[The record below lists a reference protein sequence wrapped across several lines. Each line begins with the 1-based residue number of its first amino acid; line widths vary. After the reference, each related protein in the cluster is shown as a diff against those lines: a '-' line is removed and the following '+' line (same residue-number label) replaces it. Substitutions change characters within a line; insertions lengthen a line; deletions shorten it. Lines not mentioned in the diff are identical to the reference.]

1 VQNLAEEKCDSLRVK
16 LATFHPDAGPVPR
29 QKVAVMRMMRRDETP
44 IS

>member
-16 LATFHPDAGPVPR
+16 LAAFQPRSRPVLR